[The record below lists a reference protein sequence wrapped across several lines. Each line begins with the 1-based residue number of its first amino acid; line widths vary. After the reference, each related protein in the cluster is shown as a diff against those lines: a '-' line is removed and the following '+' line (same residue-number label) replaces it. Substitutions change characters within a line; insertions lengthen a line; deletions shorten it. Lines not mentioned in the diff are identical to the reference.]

1 MTHTY
6 VELEV
11 SVAVFDEIRGRML
24 AAGYDHVFSE
34 GRAIDMH
41 GIALIRTG
49 QKTWGQRFVHLIRDG
64 GRHPDY

>member
-11 SVAVFDEIRGRML
+11 SAAVFDEIRGRML

-41 GIALIRTG
+41 GIALIRG
-49 QKTWGQRFVHLIRDG
+49 KRKTQGQRLVDFVRDG
-64 GRHPDY
+64 GRHPNY